1 MTDKEKMLAGQ
12 LYLASDPELVAMR
25 RRARHLTQLY
35 NATEYRDEQ
44 RRAILTDL
52 FGAGG
57 ASATIEPPFHC
68 DYGSNIYAGDGL
80 YMNFG
85 CVVLDCAEVHIGAD
99 LQCGPHVQIYTAH
112 HPLDA
117 AERTAGGEQASSVII
132 GSRVWLGGGAIVCPG
147 VTIGD
152 DTTIGA
158 GSVVINDIPP
168 GVLAVGNPCR
178 VVRRLD
184 ARP

>member
-1 MTDKEKMLAGQ
+1 MLAGQ
-12 LYLASDPELVAMR
+12 LYLPSDPELVAMR
-25 RRARHLTQLY
+25 RRARQLTQLY
-35 NATEYRDEQ
+35 NTTQYGDE
-44 RRAILTDL
+44 RRVSILKKL
-52 FGAGG
+52 LGGGG
-57 ASATIEPPFHC
+57 ASARIEPPFHC
-68 DYGSNIYAGDGL
+68 DYGSNIDAGDGL

-99 LQCGPHVQIYTAH
+99 LQCGPYVQIYTAH

-117 AERTAGGEQASSVII
+117 ATRTAGGELASPITI
-132 GSRVWLGGGAIVCPG
+132 GNRVWIGGGAIICPG

-158 GSVVINDIPP
+158 GSVVTRDMPA

-178 VVRRLD
+178 VVRTLVQAGR
-184 ARP
+184 